1 METANKSIIGKKL
14 TFDDAIPLLITILI
28 TILKCLAKTTVA
40 VSVKQ
45 ILSLVAAKIQTSP
58 QSVRI
63 CKKKDS
69 EEGS

>member
-1 METANKSIIGKKL
+1 M
-14 TFDDAIPLLITILI
+14 TFDDAIPPLISTPV
-28 TILKCLAKTTVA
+28 TILKGLAKTTVT
-40 VSVKQ
+40 VSTQQ

-69 EEGS
+69 KEGSKWITSVN